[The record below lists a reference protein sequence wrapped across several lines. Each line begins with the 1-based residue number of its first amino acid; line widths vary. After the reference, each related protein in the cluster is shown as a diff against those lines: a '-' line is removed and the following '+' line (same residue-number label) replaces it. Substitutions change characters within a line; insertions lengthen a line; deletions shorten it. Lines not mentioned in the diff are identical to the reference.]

1 MRRGDGEETG
11 IVVTAAASAIRG
23 LAPDSAV
30 RPRDVGELSGFLRD
44 GSGPVVPVGGGTR
57 LGLGGPLA
65 ADRFT
70 ALDLTGLDRVI
81 EHAVDD
87 LTITLEPGVTL
98 ARLSALLREKG
109 QWIPLDPA
117 FPEEATV
124 GGLVATAAWGP
135 LRPFGETPRR
145 HLIGIAVVDG
155 KGVLRRAGGRLV
167 KNVAGYDMMK
177 LHTGALGTLGV
188 IVELSFRVRP
198 LPEAERLLL
207 GRAADT
213 RAIAALLADVN
224 RSDLEPSTFV
234 VYDTATAAEL
244 HGDAA
249 LASPLGVAAGFLG
262 FSEDVT
268 LCVDE
273 FSRMAKAAGITLEHR
288 LEDAAAAD
296 FRRRLAWHPNP
307 GDLELRA
314 HALPSATFDLLHEL
328 STALEPG
335 ADRPLFFIAHPTV
348 GAVRV
353 LAPSGNR
360 VAAGGIRSAR
370 ETIGKHGGHLIV
382 ETCPDALARE
392 VDVWG
397 SPGPGGGIMAGLRKA
412 LDPDRR
418 FNPGRFAE
426 GA

>member
-1 MRRGDGEETG
+1 MTP
-11 IVVTAAASAIRG
+11 AAPVIRG
-23 LAPDSAV
+23 LTPASV
-30 RPRDVGELSGFLRD
+30 ERPRDVGELSGLLRD

-65 ADRFT
+65 AGRFT

-81 EHAVDD
+81 EHAVED
-87 LTITLEPGVTL
+87 LTITVEPGVTL
-98 ARLSALLREKG
+98 ARLSALLRDKG

-155 KGVLRRAGGRLV
+155 RGVLHRAGGRLV

-188 IVELSFRVRP
+188 IVEMSFRVRP

-207 GRAADT
+207 GRADDT
-213 RAIAALLADVN
+213 RAIAALLADLN

-244 HGDAA
+244 HGDAGF
-249 LASPLGVAAGFLG
+249 ASPLGIAAGFLG
-262 FSEDVT
+262 FAEDVT

-273 FSRMAKAAGITLEHR
+273 FSRMARAAGLTLEHR
-288 LEDAAAAD
+288 LEEGAAVD
-296 FRRRLAWHPNP
+296 FRRRLAWHPDP

-314 HALPSATFDLLHEL
+314 HALPTATFDLLREL
-328 STALEPG
+328 STALGPDG
-335 ADRPLFFIAHPTV
+335 NDRPLFFIAHPTV

-353 LAPSGNR
+353 LASAGNR
-360 VAAGGIRSAR
+360 FSADGIRSAR
-370 ETIGKHGGHLIV
+370 ETIGKHGGHLII

-392 VDVWG
+392 IDVWG
-397 SPGPGGGIMAGLRKA
+397 SPGPGAGIMAGLRQA

-426 GA
+426 GT